1 ADRIVG
7 KPYLE
12 IDIDRDKITRYGLN
26 IRDVQDY
33 IETAIGGMQI
43 STTVEGR
50 ERFPIRVR
58 YAREYRD
65 DPSAIASMQV
75 PTPLGNYIPLGQLAD
90 ITYRPGPEMIRG
102 ENSFLVG
109 YVLLDRLPE
118 YAEVTVV
125 EDAQRYLREKIDSGE
140 LIVPAGVR
148 YEFSGSYENQVRAE
162 KRLAIV
168 VPLCLAAIFLILY
181 FQFRAVST
189 TLFVFTGI
197 AMAFSG
203 GFMMLWLYGQDW

>member
-1 ADRIVG
+1 QLEKYLKEVPSVKEEAVFADRIVG

-12 IDIDRDKITRYGLN
+12 IDIDRDQISRYGLN

-33 IETAIGGMQI
+33 VETAIGGMKL

-65 DPSAIASMQV
+65 DPSSIENMQV
-75 PTPLGNYIPLGQLAD
+75 PTPLGNYIPLGQLAK

-109 YVLLDRLPE
+109 YVLLDKMPG
-118 YAEVTVV
+118 YAEGTVV
-125 EDAQRYLREKIDSGE
+125 EEAQEYLREKIDSGE
-140 LIVPAGVR
+140 INV
-148 YEFSGSYENQVRAE
+148 
-162 KRLAIV
+162 
-168 VPLCLAAIFLILY
+168 
-181 FQFRAVST
+181 
-189 TLFVFTGI
+189 
-197 AMAFSG
+197 
-203 GFMMLWLYGQDW
+203 